1 MIRVFMAIAQQPM
14 SFSDLHKKLKLSYP
28 VLTDHLQ
35 HLEKNLAIYR
45 HIINVGETPDS
56 KEVGKVVYMA
66 KFDQIPTML
75 RQSLFILDTI
85 TDVLED
91 EQLKK
96 DLELHIRAIGKAV
109 LNYLNDY
116 AKMREKGLEF
126 ERKSLEQSKVK
137 ADED

>member
-1 MIRVFMAIAQQPM
+1 MIRIFMAIAQKPM

-35 HLEKNLAIYR
+35 HLERNLAIYR
-45 HIINVGETPDS
+45 HIINVGETPDP
-56 KEVGKVVYMA
+56 KEVGKVVYKA
-66 KFDQIPTML
+66 KIDQIPTML

-85 TDVLED
+85 TEVLED

-96 DLELHIRAIGKAV
+96 DLEPHIRAISEAIV
-109 LNYLNDY
+109 NYLNDH
-116 AKMREKGLEF
+116 AKTREQGLES

-137 ADED
+137 TDES